1 MMLLS
6 YYLLQSIPVSL
17 LFIHIIN
24 NEDKWF
30 ADLEIANKEQ
40 YKNIV
45 ELVLFI
51 LGLPGIAVMCILE
64 WINSR

>member
-1 MMLLS
+1 MLLP
-6 YYLLQSIPVSL
+6 YYLLQSIPASL
-17 LFIHIIN
+17 LFIYIVN